1 MKVLYAIA
9 VVSVLAGGSAE
20 AKDGLDLVRCGGD
33 VAATLR
39 GTHISNGPAVE
50 TEARHKAIGL
60 KDLGADELTDDLS
73 GVSWQIC
80 GKDYLMLMG
89 AHDIARDVL
98 ESPPHSRLAPEFA
111 GGPCKKNG
119 KDSPALIVAILD
131 NPKGLTA
138 HRPPGDTTLLPAT
151 LAWRIDEKAVR
162 FVKIPPDGL
171 GCSLEGVVT
180 ADGGP

>member
-98 ESPPHSRLAPEFA
+98 EIPAHSRLAPEFA

-119 KDSPALIVAILD
+119 KDSPALLWPFSTTRKALPRIGRRA
-131 NPKGLTA
+131 TRRCCRR
-138 HRPPGDTTLLPAT
+138 HWPGESTRKPCA
-151 LAWRIDEKAVR
+151 
-162 FVKIPPDGL
+162 
-171 GCSLEGVVT
+171 S
-180 ADGGP
+180 